1 MYMGVELQLPVKRL
15 QSAKTFNLASEMVER
30 LKARKQVSDFAGP
43 NDWIFASP
51 LKHGQWPY
59 SYTGVWREL
68 ERASEAAGIGHLGTH
83 AFRHTYRSWLHAVG
97 TPVAVQQKMMRHA
110 DIRTTFNI
118 YGDVVTD
125 EMTTASSKVAQLA
138 FNG

>member
-1 MYMGVELQLPVKRL
+1 V
-15 QSAKTFNLASEMVER
+15 
-30 LKARKQVSDFAGP
+30 RKQHSDFSKAE
-43 NDWIFASP
+43 DWIFASP
-51 LKHGQWPY
+51 IKLGRLPY

-68 ERASEAAGIGHLGTH
+68 ERAAGVAKIGHIGTH
-83 AFRHTYRSWLHAVG
+83 SFRHTHRSWLDAVG

-125 EMTTASSKVAQLA
+125 EMTTASIKVAQLA
-138 FNG
+138 FQSNGAQAERRAS